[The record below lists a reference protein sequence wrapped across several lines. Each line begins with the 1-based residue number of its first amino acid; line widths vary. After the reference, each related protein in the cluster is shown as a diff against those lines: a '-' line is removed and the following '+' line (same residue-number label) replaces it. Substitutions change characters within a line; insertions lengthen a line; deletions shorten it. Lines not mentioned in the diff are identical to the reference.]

1 MKQSLRAKRM
11 AKHHKRLGSGSK
23 LNLVSLM
30 DIFTI
35 LVFFLLINSDDV
47 EVLQNNEAIDLPKSV
62 AEQKP
67 DNTLTIM
74 VSASDILVN
83 GQQVARIADV
93 LQAEETDIKG
103 LAVELNYRAQRAGEL
118 TELQQQKGRAVTI
131 MGDATIP
138 YQLLKK
144 IMATCASTDYRDMS
158 FAVSQIAAKTDDTGV
173 TTEPVDLLPQNI
185 DGEG

>member
-11 AKHHKRLGSGSK
+11 AKHHRRLGGSSK

-47 EVLQNNEAIDLPKSV
+47 DVLQNNEAIELPKSV

-67 DNTLTIM
+67 DNTLVIM
-74 VSASDILVN
+74 VSAQDILVN
-83 GQQVARIADV
+83 SQAITTVDSLLQRADGEV
-93 LQAEETDIKG
+93 SKLAEELRYQAE
-103 LAVELNYRAQRAGEL
+103 RAGPMNERQL
-118 TELQQQKGRAVTI
+118 EKGRAVTI

-144 IMATCASTDYRDMS
+144 IMATCAELNYRDIS
-158 FAVSQIAAKTDDTGV
+158 FAVSQISAKALENPNPDTL
-173 TTEPVDLLPQNI
+173 ELLP
-185 DGEG
+185 DDLMGEG

>member
-11 AKHHKRLGSGSK
+11 AKHHRRTGGSSK

-47 EVLQNNEAIDLPKSV
+47 EVLQKSEDIELPKSV

-67 DNTLTIM
+67 DNTLVIT
-74 VSASDILVN
+74 VSANDLLVDSR
-83 GQQVARIADV
+83 AIATV
-93 LQAEETDIKG
+93 NTFLQTEEDATNSLAEE
-103 LAVELNYRAQRAGEL
+103 LQYRANRAGPL
-118 TELQQQKGRAVTI
+118 TELQQEKGRAVTI
-131 MGDATIP
+131 MGDANIP

-144 IMATCASTDYRDMS
+144 IMATCADNDYRDIS
-158 FAVSQIAAKTDDTGV
+158 FAVSQISAKEAENENPDTI
-173 TTEPVDLLPQNI
+173 ELLPA
-185 DGEG
+185 DLTGEG

>member
-11 AKHHKRLGSGSK
+11 AKHHKRLGGGSK

-47 EVLQNNEAIDLPKSV
+47 EVLQNNEAIELPKSV

-67 DNTLTIM
+67 DNTLVIM
-74 VSASDILVN
+74 VSANDILVN
-83 GQQVARIADV
+83 SQPIATVTDV
-93 LQAEETDIKG
+93 LQSEEAEVKG

-118 TELQQQKGRAVTI
+118 TELQEQKGRAVTI

-144 IMATCASTDYRDMS
+144 IMATCATTDYRDMS
-158 FAVSQIAAKTDDTGV
+158 FAVSQISAKAEDETLTP
-173 TTEPVDLLPQNI
+173 EPVDLLPQNI
-185 DGEG
+185 TGEG

>member
-11 AKHHKRLGSGSK
+11 AKHHRRLKGGSK

-67 DNTLTIM
+67 DNTLVIV
-74 VSASDILVN
+74 VSAQDVLVN
-83 GQQVARIADV
+83 SQPIAAVDTV
-93 LQAEETDIKG
+93 LQSEESEIKS
-103 LAVELNYRAQRAGEL
+103 LADELAYRTERAGPL
-118 TELQQQKGRAVTI
+118 TEQQQEKGRAVTI

-138 YQLLKK
+138 YELLKK
-144 IMATCASTDYRDMS
+144 IMATCAANDYRDIS
-158 FAVSQIAAKTDDTGV
+158 FAVSQISAKEVEAQPDSI
-173 TTEPVDLLPQNI
+173 ELLP
-185 DGEG
+185 DDLTGEG

>member
-11 AKHHKRLGSGSK
+11 AKHHRRLAGGSK

-47 EVLQNNEAIDLPKSV
+47 EILQANEDVNLPESV

-67 DNTLTIM
+67 DNTLVIM
-74 VSASDILVN
+74 VSAKDLLVN
-83 GQQVARIADV
+83 SQAVENVFEI
-93 LQAEETDIKG
+93 LQSDAEEIPK
-103 LAVELNYRAQRAGEL
+103 LAVELMYRAQRAGPL
-118 TELQQQKGRAVTI
+118 TPQQQEKGRAVTI
-131 MGDATIP
+131 MADAAIP
-138 YQLLKK
+138 YVLLKK
-144 IMATCASTDYRDMS
+144 IMTTCASNDYRDIS
-158 FAVSQIAAKTDDTGV
+158 FAVSQISTNDVDMAAPDDN
-173 TTEPVDLLPQNI
+173 DLLPDGL